1 MTAHFPGFVQ
11 AHVSGKSQFAWPQ
24 LFPLIIN
31 SLFCYLIYNNI
42 VYVLTLFYC
51 NNIEFILILLMSIT
65 VLLVFI
71 AVLLVFI
78 TVF

>member
-1 MTAHFPGFVQ
+1 MTAHFSGFV
-11 AHVSGKSQFAWPQ
+11 HVSGKRQFAWPQ

-31 SLFCYLIYNNI
+31 SLFCYLIYKNI